1 MLGLHRGDSPAS
13 PLGYICDL
21 LSSFRTQKDNHGGTR
36 HCHKMLSLAPSFY
49 SWRSKQDPNNSTH
62 VSPAPNSFCGCE
74 EPGPT
79 LWVHGEPFDLGP
91 GWLEERD
98 WVVKILQAG
107 YSKQI
112 K

>member
-1 MLGLHRGDSPAS
+1 MATHS
-13 PLGYICDL
+13 
-21 LSSFRTQKDNHGGTR
+21 
-36 HCHKMLSLAPSFY
+36 
-49 SWRSKQDPNNSTH
+49 STH
-62 VSPAPNSFCGCE
+62 AWKIPWAE